1 MVKVTARMRYPKPT
15 LSESLSVYR
24 IHPELGMRVEEYRG
38 RVSLEDVKGLTRA
51 MANDPRWS
59 PDLNGLVDLTGATL
73 DFSADDVLR
82 LALMWREDAYRSR
95 GWLAYGVST
104 SAVFGVV
111 RMLGYWSRTT
121 ERSRIFTRRE
131 EAEEWLREQ
140 GRRVIWGEMDSA
152 IPA

>member
-1 MVKVTARMRYPKPT
+1 M
-15 LSESLSVYR
+15 ESLASYR
-24 IHPELGMRVEEYRG
+24 IVPELGLRVEEYRG
-38 RVSLEDVKGLTRA
+38 LVRLEEAKALTRA
-51 MANDPRWS
+51 MTSDPKWS
-59 PDLNGLVDLTGATL
+59 PELNGLMDLTGATL

-95 GWLAYGVST
+95 GWLAYVVST

-121 ERSRIFTRRE
+121 ERSRIFARRE
-131 EAEEWLREQ
+131 EAEQWLQEQ
-140 GRRVIWGEMDSA
+140 GRRATWGEAVSA